1 MRPGERSLQDVA
13 QLLGVSRQRI
23 SQLVRKYALS
33 WERKMGVSQLR
44 RAHDKGPWPSRNWP
58 RRSDRRKLGIC
69 VWHGCKNLSEK
80 GRVHCRVHLDYQN
93 NAHSRHYAA
102 KREAGLC
109 AQWGCERLPLRNKNN
124 ENQALCFDHWAQAY
138 TYRRKRR
145 PDARPWARTKERID
159 GTTQKN
165 KA

>member
-1 MRPGERSLQDVA
+1 MITKEDLLDVMRPGERSLQDVA

-23 SQLVRKYALS
+23 SQLARKYALS
-33 WERKMGVSQLR
+33 WERKR
-44 RAHDKGPWPSRNWP
+44 RAPRAISETGPWSSRNWP

-69 VWHGCKNLSEK
+69 VWHGCKNLSEER
-80 GRVHCRVHLDYQN
+80 RVHCRVHLDYQN

-109 AQWGCERLPLRNKNN
+109 AQWGCERLPLENK
-124 ENQALCFDHWAQAY
+124 ALCFDHWEQAH
-138 TYRRKRR
+138 TYHLKYR
-145 PDARPWARTKERID
+145 KERRD

-165 KA
+165 KE